1 MKTRLFAGWKARFYS
16 VCLLMLF
23 SAMATLAFA
32 GTASAQETAPPPAA
46 TTEPVAE
53 AIDDAAAE
61 TAAVFD
67 PAPAD
72 TAAEA
77 PSPVADTAEAA
88 AEGEAE
94 AVSFD
99 SGNVAWMLTSTLLVL
114 LMVVPGLALFYGGM
128 VRSKNVLS
136 VLMQVLVVYSVVVL
150 LWVAYG
156 YSAAFTEGNAF
167 FGSFTEK
174 AFLRGIAPDTDAG
187 GLPEFLF
194 VVFQST
200 FAGITTALIVGSFAE
215 RVRFRAVLLFSV
227 LWLTFGYLPMVHMVW
242 SGEAGFLAHKGVIDF
257 AGGTVVHINAG
268 VAGLV
273 GAWFLGKRVGYGREA
288 IKPHSVPF
296 TFIGA
301 CLLWVGWFGFNAG
314 SALAADAA
322 ASLAMINT
330 MVATAAGVLG
340 WICVEALAKGKPSAL
355 GGASGAIAGLVGVTP
370 AAGSVG
376 PMGAIVIGLAAG
388 AICVWGVNGLK
399 RLLRADDS
407 LDVFG
412 VHGIGGIVGAILT
425 GVFSDASLG
434 GTGIDGSIGAQVWAQ
449 TFSVLFTIAW
459 CAVVTAAAI
468 LVTRVVVGL
477 RVSEEAE
484 REGLDI
490 SSHGER
496 AYEV

>member
-1 MKTRLFAGWKARFYS
+1 RSATARFSS
-16 VCLLMLF
+16 VPSNTPCASVPARSAATRSNPHRSTPMKMSCIAGLRARCQTLCVLFLL
-23 SAMATLAFA
+23 AMAVIA
-32 GTASAQETAPPPAA
+32 TAALPAMAQEPPA
-46 TTEPVAE
+46 
-53 AIDDAAAE
+53 DAAAV
-61 TAAVFD
+61 AL
-67 PAPAD
+67 PAPA
-72 TAAEA
+72 AAPTGAWADEA
-77 PSPVADTAEAA
+77 PDAAAA
-88 AEGEAE
+88 AEVADEDA
-94 AVSFD
+94 APDFD

-128 VRSKNVLS
+128 VRAKNVLS
-136 VLMQVLVVYSVVVL
+136 VLMQVLVVYSMVVL
-150 LWVAYG
+150 VWVAYG

-174 AFLRGIAPDTDAG
+174 AFLRGITADTDAG

-194 VVFQST
+194 VAFQST

-215 RVRFRAVLLFSV
+215 RIKFKAVLLFSL
-227 LWLTFGYLPMVHMVW
+227 LWVTFGYLPMVHMVW
-242 SGEAGFLAHKGVIDF
+242 SGQDGFLAHKGVIDF

-273 GAWFLGKRVGYGREA
+273 GAWFLGRRLGYGKEA

-296 TFIGA
+296 TFVGA
-301 CLLWVGWFGFNAG
+301 ALLWVGWFGFNAG

-322 ASLAMINT
+322 ASLAMLNT

-355 GGASGAIAGLVGVTP
+355 GGASGAIAGLVGITP

-412 VHGIGGIVGAILT
+412 VHGIGGI
-425 GVFSDASLG
+425 
-434 GTGIDGSIGAQVWAQ
+434 
-449 TFSVLFTIAW
+449 
-459 CAVVTAAAI
+459 
-468 LVTRVVVGL
+468 
-477 RVSEEAE
+477 
-484 REGLDI
+484 
-490 SSHGER
+490 
-496 AYEV
+496 